1 MQKHCVF
8 SDLGNKTPQI
18 LHVFRIFH
26 SKSTIFQ
33 DHMYI
38 FTDMQRGILLA
49 DCGWLAAWMGW
60 VGLGWAGQGGM
71 YHFCKS
77 GTCPHAQPSQAQPGP
92 AQPSQASPTSPAHVK
107 TMCFLLASG
116 QNHAK
121 TLCFQ

>member
-1 MQKHCVF
+1 VQKHCVF

-18 LHVFRIFH
+18 LHVFFAISIQNQRFFKIICIF
-26 SKSTIFQ
+26 
-33 DHMYI
+33 
-38 FTDMQRGILLA
+38 LLICSVVSYWLTVA
-49 DCGWLAAWMGW
+49 GWLPGW
-60 VGLGWAGQGGM
+60 AGLGWAGLGKGACTT
-71 YHFCKS
+71 FSKVV
-77 GTCPHAQPSQAQPGP
+77 HAPMPSPAKPSP

>member
-18 LHVFRIFH
+18 LHVFFAFSIQNQRFFKIICIF
-26 SKSTIFQ
+26 
-33 DHMYI
+33 
-38 FTDMQRGILLA
+38 LLICSVVSYWLTVA
-49 DCGWLAAWMGW
+49 GWLPGW
-60 VGLGWAGQGGM
+60 AGLGWAGQGGM